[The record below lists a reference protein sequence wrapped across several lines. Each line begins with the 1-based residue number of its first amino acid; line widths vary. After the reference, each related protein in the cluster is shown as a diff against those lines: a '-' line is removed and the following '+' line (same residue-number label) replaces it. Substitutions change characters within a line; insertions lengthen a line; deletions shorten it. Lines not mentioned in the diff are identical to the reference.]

1 MSGWFA
7 AVAHRFA
14 ARAPWRR
21 SEIVWR
27 RRGRIAWMSGKSS
40 LADSGEPAVTSRLDD
55 LKAWLAAREAIGR
68 IVAERGV
75 RLYDTRDRAIVIST
89 QRSSEKLVVSNA
101 ADGDAAV
108 RTGLAIEVTLTYL
121 PEDDVRPVAL
131 VYFVEAVLSG
141 GSREGAVLDADG
153 AWVGTT
159 WEVHSPY
166 GSWGGQD
173 EGKERI
179 AWRPPPVW

>member
-1 MSGWFA
+1 MSRTSTDCQIRSVRSVQTDTGA
-7 AVAHRFA
+7 T
-14 ARAPWRR
+14 RR
-21 SEIVWR
+21 PGQ
-27 RRGRIAWMSGKSS
+27 GRTDELKVSKSPHES
-40 LADSGEPAVTSRLDD
+40 
-55 LKAWLAAREAIGR
+55 K
-68 IVAERGV
+68 
-75 RLYDTRDRAIVIST
+75 
-89 QRSSEKLVVSNA
+89 
-101 ADGDAAV
+101 
-108 RTGLAIEVTLTYL
+108 RT

-159 WEVHSPY
+159 WEVCSPY

-173 EGKERI
+173 ERKERI